1 MGRICG
7 RFAQQLEW
15 LMFPSWRAGLISG
28 LIGTLALALATVS
41 LAQAPTPQRPTPQPP
56 TGPAAIPLP
65 PPLPEIG
72 ADPELEP
79 QVTII
84 RRETETVEEV
94 RVNGQ
99 LRYVKVTPRFGL
111 PYYLVPSGNGQA
123 FQRFDSLDTGLRPPM
138 WLLFSW

>member
-1 MGRICG
+1 MPR
-7 RFAQQLEW
+7 RRRRRL
-15 LMFPSWRAGLISG
+15 R
-28 LIGTLALALATVS
+28 
-41 LAQAPTPQRPTPQPP
+41 RPRCRRRCRRRSRTSR
-56 TGPAAIPLP
+56 
-65 PPLPEIG
+65 

-99 LRYVKVTPRFGL
+99 LRYIRVTPRFGL
-111 PYYLVPSGNGQA
+111 PYFLVPSGNGQA
-123 FQRFDSLDTGLRPPM
+123 FQRFDSLGSGLSPPM